1 VYVRMCVYVCEC
13 VWYVVCVDMHTHVN
27 IKYKFMEDRIVLCIM
42 VISNNVFSK
51 IFMYP
56 KVILK

>member
-1 VYVRMCVYVCEC
+1 MCVYVCEC